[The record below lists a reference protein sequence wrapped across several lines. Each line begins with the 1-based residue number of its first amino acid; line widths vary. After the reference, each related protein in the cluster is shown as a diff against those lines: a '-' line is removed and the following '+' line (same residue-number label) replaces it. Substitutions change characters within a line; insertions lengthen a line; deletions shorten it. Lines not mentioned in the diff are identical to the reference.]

1 MPQNLSPTSIADT
14 PLKKERP
21 KTHKRRANDDRRR
34 HSPTSYYTP
43 DTPIPLLIKDNMSSF
58 DDEYESP
65 LSFTCH
71 TTPNDIKASP
81 YTPIPYDHHQ
91 TLEDAVQVPSSF
103 LYNTYSPAGSDDLWA
118 ARPPNEK
125 EPKTYRK
132 IWGYG
137 VDDKE
142 VFLWITIDGRWL
154 CEEPDDDEEYW
165 RITLKE
171 LPYSDAINDAD

>member
-34 HSPTSYYTP
+34 DSPTSYYTP
-43 DTPIPLLIKDNMSSF
+43 DTPIPLLTKDTMSSF

-65 LSFTCH
+65 LSFTH
-71 TTPNDIKASP
+71 NTTLDDTATTQ
-81 YTPIPYDHHQ
+81 YTPIPCDHHQ

-103 LYNTYSPAGSDDLWA
+103 LYNTYSPSDNDDLWA
-118 ARPPNEK
+118 SMPPIKK

-132 IWGYG
+132 I
-137 VDDKE
+137 
-142 VFLWITIDGRWL
+142 
-154 CEEPDDDEEYW
+154 
-165 RITLKE
+165 
-171 LPYSDAINDAD
+171 

>member
-43 DTPIPLLIKDNMSSF
+43 DTPFPLPSHFPSQTNITTMSSF

-65 LSFTCH
+65 LSFTCN

-103 LYNTYSPAGSDDLWA
+103 LYNTYSPSDSDDLWA
-118 ARPPNEK
+118 SMPPIEK

-142 VFLWITIDGRWL
+142 VF
-154 CEEPDDDEEYW
+154 
-165 RITLKE
+165 
-171 LPYSDAINDAD
+171 

>member
-1 MPQNLSPTSIADT
+1 MQKNNISFTSTPFPSISQRPHFQNP
-14 PLKKERP
+14 
-21 KTHKRRANDDRRR
+21 H
-34 HSPTSYYTP
+34 H
-43 DTPIPLLIKDNMSSF
+43 LINIMNFPHDK
-58 DDEYESP
+58 YESP
-65 LSFTCH
+65 LSFTH
-71 TTPNDIKASP
+71 DTTLDDATATQ

-91 TLEDAVQVPSSF
+91 TLEDAVQVPSLF
-103 LYNTYSPAGSDDLWA
+103 LYNTYSPSDNDDLWA
-118 ARPPNEK
+118 SMPPIEK

-137 VDDKE
+137 VNDKE
-142 VFLWITIDGRWL
+142 VFIWITVDGQWL